1 MIAEKTTMSAR
12 VSVILKKI
20 VEDSEYSQRDAY
32 ELGAKLI
39 AIGKAEELTG
49 LINNDPNFQKIIKK
63 TEYRIVEAKK
73 IELEKELENL

>member
-39 AIGKAEELTG
+39 AIGKAEELTE